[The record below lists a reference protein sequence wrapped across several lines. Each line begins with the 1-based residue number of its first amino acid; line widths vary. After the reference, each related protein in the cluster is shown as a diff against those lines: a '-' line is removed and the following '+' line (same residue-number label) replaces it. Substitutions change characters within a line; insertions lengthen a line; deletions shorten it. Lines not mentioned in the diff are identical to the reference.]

1 MSIAGEHALDN
12 DQHEPQRIAILLAT
26 SESQKHPAGQSIA
39 RRFAVGTSL
48 FYAST
53 LAIVGTYLPFF
64 PVWLKAIGTDV
75 SWIGIITAV
84 PSLSRFTM
92 LPFVTAF
99 AERRQILRGTMIAL
113 AFTTALGFSV
123 LGLLH
128 HPLAILIVFAFT
140 ACAWTPLG
148 PLTDGYALKGVAR
161 YGLNYGPMRLWGSA
175 SFIVGA
181 MASGLLLATIDPQY
195 LIWAIVAVALLSAVV
210 SLGLAPL
217 DALPAGPASLS
228 RASGLLRKPLFLAI
242 IGSSA
247 LIQAS
252 HAAYYAFASIT
263 WQNAGLGGLTI
274 AALWSLGVI
283 AEIVIFAISPRFTLS
298 PTILIMIGAASG
310 VLRWVVTAQEPR
322 IEVLTAVQLMHGL
335 TFGITQVG
343 TVALL
348 VRSVPHHVL
357 ASAQGYL
364 VASLGALTS
373 LTMVCSGLI
382 YARAGEGVYYAMA
395 AMALAGGLVMAVARK
410 RLDAHHAVMD

>member
-1 MSIAGEHALDN
+1 M
-12 DQHEPQRIAILLAT
+12 
-26 SESQKHPAGQSIA
+26 
-39 RRFAVGTSL
+39 GTSL

-53 LAIVGTYLPFF
+53 LGIMGTYLPFF

-113 AFTTALGFSV
+113 AFATAVGFFLV
-123 LGLLH
+123 GMLH
-128 HPLAILIVFAFT
+128 DPLAILLVFALT
-140 ACAWTPLG
+140 CCAWTPLG

-175 SFIVGA
+175 SFIVGTVV
-181 MASGLLLATIDPQY
+181 SGLLLDIIDAKN
-195 LIWAIVAVALLSAVV
+195 LIWPIVVVAALSAFT
-210 SLGLAPL
+210 SLGLKPL
-217 DALPAGPASLS
+217 DAPRAAQASLS
-228 RASGLLRKPLFLAI
+228 RASGLLRQPMFLVI
-242 IGSSA
+242 IGASA

-283 AEIVIFAISPRFTLS
+283 AEIVIFAVSPRFTLP
-298 PTILIMIGAASG
+298 PTLLVIIGAISG
-310 VLRWVVTAQEPR
+310 VIRWTITAQEPR
-322 IEVLTAVQLMHGL
+322 IEILAVVQLMHGL

-343 TVALL
+343 TVALM
-348 VRSVPHHVL
+348 VRSVPHHAL
-357 ASAQGYL
+357 ASAQGYF
-364 VASLGALTS
+364 VASFGALIS
-373 LTMVCSGLI
+373 LTTVLSGLI

-395 AMALAGGLVMAVARK
+395 AMALAGGLVMMAGRK
-410 RLDAHHAVMD
+410 GLDAQGASMDHSPQT